1 MSLKRMT
8 DRKTYNHTTYQT
20 NVKSKYKIH
29 KQKHM
34 NTITKGFHA
43 CYEKA
48 NCSKALKS
56 ILKCILVYMDVLNFG

>member
-1 MSLKRMT
+1 
-8 DRKTYNHTTYQT
+8 
-20 NVKSKYKIH
+20 
-29 KQKHM
+29 M

-48 NCSKALKS
+48 NCRKALKS